1 MARFVNFF
9 FVTFDVS
16 FGRQVLHTYPLLP
29 RDKPN
34 VKFASELTRITHC
47 VSYTLSACCPR
58 EVTKNSLAMNWQRKR
73 LWSLDMQKPQ
83 QSNFTSKSGF
93 VRTETTLVVAC
104 AAVRGVGTSV
114 L

>member
-1 MARFVNFF
+1 
-9 FVTFDVS
+9 
-16 FGRQVLHTYPLLP
+16 
-29 RDKPN
+29 
-34 VKFASELTRITHC
+34 
-47 VSYTLSACCPR
+47 
-58 EVTKNSLAMNWQRKR
+58 MNWQRKR